1 MEELNQGQGRTVN
14 NLGREQGRERIEQE
28 DNLINHRVSWLI
40 GSQSFLLT
48 AFVLLRNNPM
58 YYPESQAQVPLT
70 LAYLQRTDLLVYV
83 IIVAG
88 ALIAL
93 CSSLGVFAAFM
104 AIASWRN
111 KVTEPDRKYLTSDA
125 TLAHL
130 GGLAAVLP
138 GPVLA
143 SIWVMLFAAE
153 LPSFSKRL
161 SFTYLATPVVVFGI
175 TFLLWLW
182 YTVRTYDVHLSGKPG

>member
-1 MEELNQGQGRTVN
+1 MEELDQ
-14 NLGREQGRERIEQE
+14 EQGRKRIEQE
-28 DNLINHRVSWLI
+28 DNLVNHRVSWLI

-48 AFVLLRNNPM
+48 AFVLLRNNPS
-58 YYPESQAQVPLT
+58 YYPDSQAQVALT
-70 LAYLQRTDLLVYV
+70 LAYIQRTDLLVYV

-104 AIASWRN
+104 AISSWRR
-111 KVTEPDRKYLTSDA
+111 KVKEADRQFLTSDA

-138 GPVLA
+138 GPVFA
-143 SIWVMLFAAE
+143 SLWVMLFTAE
-153 LPSFSKRL
+153 WPSFSKHL
-161 SFTYLATPVVVFGI
+161 SVVYLTTPLIVFAI
-175 TFLLWLW
+175 TFLGWLW
-182 YTVRTYDVHLSGKPG
+182 YTIHTYRVHLSIDPG

>member
-1 MEELNQGQGRTVN
+1 MDELVQEQGRTVDE
-14 NLGREQGRERIEQE
+14 LDREQGRKRIEQE

-48 AFVLLRNNPM
+48 AFVLLRNNPG
-58 YYPESQAQVPLT
+58 YYPESQAQVALT
-70 LAYLQRTDLLVYV
+70 LAYVQRTDLLVYV

-104 AIASWRN
+104 AISSWRN
-111 KVTEPDRKYLTSDA
+111 KVKESDRTYLTSDA

-143 SIWVMLFAAE
+143 SVWVMLFTAE
-153 LPSFSKRL
+153 WPSFSSHL
-161 SFTYLATPVVVFGI
+161 SGVYIATPLVVFAI
-175 TFLLWLW
+175 TFLCWLW
-182 YTVRTYDVHLSGKPG
+182 YTIHTYSVHLSVKPG

>member
-1 MEELNQGQGRTVN
+1 VVELTRDQGRK
-14 NLGREQGRERIEQE
+14 RIEQE

-48 AFVLLRNNPM
+48 AFVLLRNNPS
-58 YYPESQAQVPLT
+58 YYPESQAQVTLT

-83 IIVAG
+83 IVVVG

-93 CSSLGVFAAFM
+93 CSSLAVFAAFM
-104 AIASWRN
+104 AISSWRG
-111 KVTEPDRKYLTSDA
+111 KVPEGERQFLTSDA

-143 SIWVMLFAAE
+143 SVWVMLFAAE
-153 LPSFSKRL
+153 WPSFSKHL
-161 SFTYLATPVVVFGI
+161 SLVYLITPLAVFVI
-175 TFLLWLW
+175 TFLWWLW
-182 YTVRTYDVHLSGKPG
+182 YTIHTYHVRMSTAPG